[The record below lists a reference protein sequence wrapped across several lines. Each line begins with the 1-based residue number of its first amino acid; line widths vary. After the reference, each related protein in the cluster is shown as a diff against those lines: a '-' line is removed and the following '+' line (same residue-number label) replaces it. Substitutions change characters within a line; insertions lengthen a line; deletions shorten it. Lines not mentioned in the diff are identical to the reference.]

1 MNKNQIP
8 LLIPA
13 TARTAQAEL
22 YKTLRDADNPA
33 AWMCFM
39 ETVTRLLPDVLSSGR
54 PSAESIQR
62 SAIGQLGFKSW
73 TEMIEAPAE
82 HNGLAWNM
90 SAWKAWRRAWATV
103 QSNPWLRGQPLT
115 SSEVNTLANDL
126 KRLGKPFPGS
136 MEALQQIQQEKLATA
151 EKKRSETL
159 TAAQEALA
167 EARKALSVTEGKLAA
182 LVDQLAQEKITSAGL
197 QTDAGKLQAEIAQLR
212 AQIQILS
219 QPQAVPRSLTRWEHL
234 KAVFRL

>member
-73 TEMIEAPAE
+73 AEMIEAPAE

-103 QSNPWLRGQPLT
+103 QTNPWLRSLPLT
-115 SSEVNTLANDL
+115 SSEINTVANDTR
-126 KRLGKPFPGS
+126 RLGKPFPGS
-136 MEALQQIQQEKLATA
+136 LEELQELQRVKMATA
-151 EKKRSETL
+151 EEKRLNTLVEAHRAIAEAAGKITTL
-159 TAAQEALA
+159 TEQLQLERGTGADQAAEIGRLNG
-167 EARKALSVTEGKLAA
+167 V
-182 LVDQLAQEKITSAGL
+182 IAGL
-197 QTDAGKLQAEIAQLR
+197 RQEIELLKL
-212 AQIQILS
+212 
-219 QPQAVPRSLTRWEHL
+219 PRPAPELPRFTRWQHL
-234 KAVFRL
+234 KGFLGLLP

>member
-1 MNKNQIP
+1 MEKNQIP

-103 QSNPWLRGQPLT
+103 QANPWLRSQPLT
-115 SSEVNTLANDL
+115 SSEINTVANDT

-136 MEALQQIQQEKLATA
+136 LEDLQELQRVKVTTA
-151 EKKRSETL
+151 EQKRTD
-159 TAAQEALA
+159 TLA
-167 EARKALSVTEGKLAA
+167 EAHRAIAEASGRVATLTEQLQLQKGTGADQAA
-182 LVDQLAQEKITSAGL
+182 EIGRLQGVIAGL
-197 QTDAGKLQAEIAQLR
+197 RSEIEQLR
-212 AQIQILS
+212 SAASDASIPRLS
-219 QPQAVPRSLTRWEHL
+219 RLGHL
-234 KAVFRL
+234 RAFLFGS